1 MAAVD
6 MAAVFSS
13 KAATVVISSPSSRAT
28 TERLS
33 RVMLPMASNPR
44 HTEVTASSSRRPLH
58 LSRLPPLLVHGK
70 LHKLLTVRYIT
81 TIRPR
86 AKLSGTNL
94 LECRKDEKT
103 YFDGMVLIG
112 CRMIFDA
119 LIAFHVCFKR

>member
-6 MAAVFSS
+6 MVAVFSS
-13 KAATVVISSPSSRAT
+13 RAATVVISSPSSRAT

-58 LSRLPPLLVHGK
+58 RRLPPLLVHGR

-81 TIRPR
+81 TIRPQ

-103 YFDGMVLIG
+103 YVDGMV
-112 CRMIFDA
+112 FDWLQNDLCA